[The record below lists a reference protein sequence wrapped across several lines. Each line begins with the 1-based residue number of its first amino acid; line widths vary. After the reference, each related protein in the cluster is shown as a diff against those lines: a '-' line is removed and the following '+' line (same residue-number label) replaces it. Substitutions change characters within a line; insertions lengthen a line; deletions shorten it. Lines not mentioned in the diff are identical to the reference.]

1 MYHVLTE
8 RHEGSLCVSYT
19 QVHVFSSFNVDV
31 GGTGS
36 RMKANMPKQFL
47 QLKDRS
53 VLQVIR
59 FGFCFTL
66 LSQV

>member
-1 MYHVLTE
+1 MCV
-8 RHEGSLCVSYT
+8 CVSYT
-19 QVHVFSSFNVDV
+19 QVYVFSPFNIDV

-53 VLQVIR
+53 VLQVI
-59 FGFCFTL
+59 
-66 LSQV
+66 